1 MRLDDYQE
9 PSKRTV
15 EYAIECVLGAE
26 GMLARLDRPSLNKE
40 RFVHVGL
47 VLCKIILRACE
58 LPLPGGEQVPR
69 KGGGTEVL
77 PTVNSALLRRCDARC
92 ATCLRGSSK
101 WRLQRSGSFA
111 SSTVAF

>member
-1 MRLDDYQE
+1 MRCSRSGNDAQVPLRLDDYQE

-26 GMLARLDRPSLNKE
+26 GMLAHLDRPSLNKE

-58 LPLPGGEQVPR
+58 LPLPGGEGVPR
-69 KGGGTEVL
+69 KGGG
-77 PTVNSALLRRCDARC
+77 D
-92 ATCLRGSSK
+92 GSLAH
-101 WRLQRSGSFA
+101 R
-111 SSTVAF
+111 